1 MSTFDELNKLFDV
14 EEDNSVQQTEAS
26 VVPVRPND
34 KPDLNQDYDYS
45 RGQLYNLIS
54 KGQEAID
61 GILEVAKSSDH
72 PRAYEVAL
80 QGIKNVADMTDKLLE
95 LQKKM
100 KDISEEPRKGP
111 TNVTNALF
119 VGSTS
124 ELQKLI
130 KQQKISEDK

>member
-1 MSTFDELNKLFDV
+1 MSTFDELNKIFDV
-14 EEDNSVQQTEAS
+14 EEDGSSEPSESS

-34 KPDLNQDYDYS
+34 KPDITQDYDYS

-100 KDISEEPRKGP
+100 KDITEEPRKGP

-119 VGSTS
+119 VGSTA

-130 KQQKISEDK
+130 KQQKASEDK